1 MLQQVLS
8 FQKNIQFLLMLIT
21 KQEHIYCQEKHT
33 MTLRKFKMSKD
44 VLEEIIKKKIE
55 KVDLLKK
62 SISLNSLNE
71 QIDQNKSFIN
81 FKDKIQNNID
91 NNKISLIAEIKKA
104 SPSAGIIIDDYNPIE
119 IAKIYNNNKATCLSI
134 LTEEDFF
141 LGSLSDISKVKEKI
155 NLPVLCKDFFI
166 DKFQVPLA
174 KSYGADAILIILAGV
189 SDDLANELYEE
200 ALRLNMSVIVE
211 VHTVEEAKKALN
223 FNEALIGINNRNL
236 KTLKTDINTTYDIY
250 DILKNHD
257 GPLIS
262 ESGIKTSINTFLIVE
277 SLLKNLE
284 KNSIFSVL

>member
-1 MLQQVLS
+1 MS
-8 FQKNIQFLLMLIT
+8 ENILNNIIT
-21 KQEHIYCQEKHT
+21 
-33 MTLRKFKMSKD
+33 
-44 VLEEIIKKKIE
+44 KKIE
-55 KVDLLKK
+55 SVDTLKK
-62 SISLNSLNE
+62 SISLDSLNE
-71 QIDQNKSFIN
+71 IIDKNNTFID
-81 FKDKIQNNID
+81 FKEKIQNNIIQD
-91 NNKISLIAEIKKA
+91 KISIIAEIKKA
-104 SPSAGIIIDDYNPIE
+104 SPSAGVIVDNYNPVE
-119 IAKIYNNNKATCLSI
+119 IAKIYNDNKVTCLSV

-141 LGSLSDISKVKEKI
+141 LGNLIHVSKIKDKI
-155 NLPVLCKDFFI
+155 NLPILCKDFFI

-200 ALRLNMSVIVE
+200 ALKFNMSIIVE

-236 KTLKTDINTTYDIY
+236 KTLKTDINTTYDIHN
-250 DILKNHD
+250 ILINHK

-262 ESGIKTSINTFLIVE
+262 ESGIKTKEELLDLKNKTSINTFLIGE

>member
-1 MLQQVLS
+1 
-8 FQKNIQFLLMLIT
+8 
-21 KQEHIYCQEKHT
+21 
-33 MTLRKFKMSKD
+33 MSKD
-44 VLEEIIKKKIE
+44 VLKEIIKKKIE

-104 SPSAGIIIDDYNPIE
+104 SPTAGIIIDDYNPIE

-141 LGSLSDISKVKEKI
+141 LGNLSDISKVKEKI

-200 ALRLNMSVIVE
+200 AMRLNMSIIVE
-211 VHTVEEAKKALN
+211 VHTIEEAEKALN
-223 FNEALIGINNRNL
+223 FKEALIGINNRNL
-236 KTLKTDINTTYDIY
+236 KTLKTDLNTTYDIY
-250 DILKNHD
+250 NVLSNHSS
-257 GPLIS
+257 PLIS
-262 ESGIKTSINTFLIVE
+262 ESGIKTKEELLSLENKTEIKTFLIGE
-277 SLLKNLE
+277 SLLKNLN